1 MAQAGKCG
9 AAHCAPGRP
18 GSADTASSDAP
29 KFDGPDGR
37 PCHATAN
44 TVLGLLK
51 TILEERAQANG
62 GQLGVI
68 EIRQVIGQFMEAP
81 GRLKSFYD
89 ENREACFAAWAPGNR
104 TVDLEADFAAKVKA
118 QADGD
123 PGALTLG
130 RLQLVGLQAVRE
142 QLGERWSS
150 VVERVRAVSE
160 ATLRKR
166 LTQDDTFLFE
176 PNGDVVVC
184 FGNLAGAE
192 AWFKATSI
200 AREIRDHLLGC
211 EGESV
216 LDHLAME
223 PETLADASEVKA
235 DVHELPAPLSDGE
248 GEGDLVAMVLWKLEE
263 AERGLRHR
271 ARDYLEQL
279 ERRWQVKPRPVKAA
293 AGIPARFAMADSDA
307 ETRRTLGRLLSM
319 VRGDSQQLVQIDLLA
334 IAAAVD
340 FIGQGGVPNGSL
352 LAVPLHCASM
362 VDGSAYQQLAA
373 TGGKLAPEF
382 RNRLILVLDAIP
394 ADLSPA
400 GLSEVLRRLRAFARL
415 QAIKLKAP
423 RLDWQHL
430 QAAPTPLVL
439 IDHAPAIAH
448 LRRRPLEVK
457 RFLADVK
464 ANGSRPM
471 VDHVPPGES
480 VQALIDAGF
489 ELWSESADEQG
500 PR

>member
-1 MAQAGKCG
+1 MGQARKCG
-9 AAHCAPGRP
+9 AAHCAPGKP
-18 GSADTASSDAP
+18 GSTDAAPSGGP

-44 TVLGLLK
+44 TVLGLVK

-89 ENREACFAAWAPGNR
+89 ENREACFAAWAPSSPAAG
-104 TVDLEADFAAKVKA
+104 LEAEFAAKLKA
-118 QADGD
+118 LTDGD

-142 QLGERWSS
+142 RLGERWPS
-150 VVERVRAVSE
+150 VVEQVRALTE
-160 ATLRKR
+160 TILRKR
-166 LTQDDTFLFE
+166 LTKDDTFLFE

-184 FGNLAGAE
+184 FGNLVGAE

-216 LDHLAME
+216 LDDFAME
-223 PETLADASEVKA
+223 PESLAEASEVKA
-235 DVHELPAPLSDGE
+235 DVHELPAPLSDAE
-248 GEGDLVAMVLWKLEE
+248 GEGDVVAMVLWKLKE
-263 AERGLRHR
+263 AERSMRHR
-271 ARDYLEQL
+271 AQDLLEQL
-279 ERRWQVKPRPVKAA
+279 ERRWQVKLRAVNAA
-293 AGIPARFAMADSDA
+293 AGIPARFAMADSDV
-307 ETRRTLGRLLSM
+307 ETRRALGRLLPM
-319 VRGDSQQLVQIDLLA
+319 VRDDPQQLVQVDLLA
-334 IAAAVD
+334 IAAAAD
-340 FIGQGGVPNGSL
+340 FLGQGGVPDGTL

-362 VDGSAYQQLAA
+362 VDGAAYQQLAA
-373 TGGKLAPEF
+373 TCGKLAPEF
-382 RNRLILVLDAIP
+382 RNRLILVLDGIP

-423 RLDWQHL
+423 RLDQQHL
-430 QAAPTPLVL
+430 QAAPTALVL
-439 IDHAPAIAH
+439 IDHAPALAH

-464 ANGSRPM
+464 ANGSRPL
-471 VDHVPPGES
+471 VDRVPPGES
-480 VQALIDAGF
+480 VEPLIDAGF
-489 ELWSESADEQG
+489 EFWSQSADDKG